1 MKNKLSLYCLAF
13 VFVSAGAF
21 AQSKETRTVDTFTKI
36 SFRVGGNLYLRQG
49 SPQKVELEGKKDV
62 LDKIE
67 TEVSGGKLI
76 IGTNRRWSDWNWHDN
91 DDVKIYITVKD
102 IEAISVSGSGDLVAE
117 TKLTGGNFDLNV
129 SGSGSFKAEVEASG
143 DIRADVSGSGSI
155 DIKGKCRNF
164 ESDISGSG
172 DVALSAAVTER
183 ADFGVSGS
191 GKVRA
196 SGTAQKVKAS
206 LSGSGKVLA
215 SNLDTDSCDIH
226 ISGSGDVEISVKTT
240 LDANISGS
248 GSVSYRGNPSHVN
261 SHSSGSGSLHKM

>member
-13 VFVSAGAF
+13 VFISAGAF

-91 DDVKIYITVKD
+91 DDVKVYITVKD

-129 SGSGSFKAEVEASG
+129 SGSGSLKAEVEASG

-164 ESDISGSG
+164 ESDISGSS

-183 ADFGVSGS
+183 AEFG
-191 GKVRA
+191 
-196 SGTAQKVKAS
+196 
-206 LSGSGKVLA
+206 
-215 SNLDTDSCDIH
+215 
-226 ISGSGDVEISVKTT
+226 
-240 LDANISGS
+240 GS
-248 GSVSYRGNPSHVN
+248 GSRQFKTTGPAQKATTSVIRSR
-261 SHSSGSGSLHKM
+261 